1 MNFYGYGY
9 GSTPANVT
17 VTLNSAEIF
26 SGEIP
31 TLDQESI
38 YLHPDEQVVI
48 FTAQIPMDF
57 AGNANVVVT
66 ANNGYVHNDYVSV
79 NYAIIPN
86 PEYTSEQLAI
96 LADPATTQSEQ
107 VAIYA
112 TVAEPPFTAEELA
125 FLELTNPEDRLAQR
139 DLVVA
144 HGAAAYI
151 SSGSEVFSVPSA
163 GDYRPVVY
171 VDGVEQLIPQPR
183 LYAGVYSWGVNSG
196 SVFFGNVVVSAG
208 QA

>member
-31 TLDQESI
+31 TLDQESVF
-38 YLHPDEQVVI
+38 LHPDEQVVI

-66 ANNGYVHNDYVSV
+66 ANNGYIHNDYVSI
-79 NYAIIPN
+79 NYQSVAN
-86 PEYTSEQLAI
+86 PAYTTEQLAI
-96 LADPATTQSEQ
+96 LADPTTTQSERI
-107 VAIYA
+107 AIFA
-112 TVAEPPFTAEELA
+112 TAAEPPFTAEELA
-125 FLELTNPEDRLAQR
+125 FLELPNPEDLPARQA
-139 DLVVA
+139 LVVA
-144 HGAAAYI
+144 HGAAPYV
-151 SSGSEVFSVPSA
+151 SNGPDVFSVPSS

-171 VDGVEQLIPQPR
+171 VDGVEQTIPQPR
-183 LYAGVYSWGVNSG
+183 LYAGTYSWGVDAG
-196 SVFFGNVVVSAG
+196 SVFTGNVIVTAG
-208 QA
+208 TE